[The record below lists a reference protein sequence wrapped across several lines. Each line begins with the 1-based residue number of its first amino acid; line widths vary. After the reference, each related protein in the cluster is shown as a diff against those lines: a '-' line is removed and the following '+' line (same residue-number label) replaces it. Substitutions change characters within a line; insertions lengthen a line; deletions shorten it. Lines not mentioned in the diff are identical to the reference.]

1 MDADLVLEAESFD
14 SQITERVRNGH
25 IPDLRYTKK
34 CEYFYNNVWRHPD
47 FVKLHFGEI
56 FANINDAI
64 KRYVEKPVPQILEV
78 GCGPGFISLELARN
92 GYDVTGI
99 DLSPQCI
106 KIAAEFSEKDPNK
119 QGRGQLNYVVG
130 DFFSSRQLN
139 RKFDA
144 IVFLGSLHHFPDQV
158 QTLQR
163 ANDLLDLRG
172 VVIADEPTQD
182 RAEKRNAAIY
192 QFTKTLLSLANGYYE
207 SISNYSSTQEIEED
221 VRLAFH
227 TMKYEEPS
235 GEKLQSFNDNSAG
248 YKEMYPL
255 LQSIFE
261 QLDYQERHA
270 FYHEVIGGLRFSDE
284 MNKQIASTIK
294 LFDKYL
300 CETGVIQSTEFFFVG
315 RKK

>member
-106 KIAAEFSEKDPNK
+106 KIAAEFSEKDPDK

-172 VVIADEPTQD
+172 VVIADEHTQD

-261 QLDYQERHA
+261 QLDYQERDA